1 MNVRART
8 WEILEVAQAGDKMS
22 RRFDIFILSL
32 IFLNVTAVILVSV
45 QSLEEQYSSL
55 FTAFEIFSVAVF
67 TVEYLARF
75 WSCVTD
81 QRFQRPLAG
90 RLRFAITAMAIVDLL
105 AVLPFYIGLF
115 GIDLRFIRSL
125 RLLRIVRV
133 AKVGR
138 YLNALQL
145 LSRVLRDKRE
155 ELVLTLGMMILLL
168 IISSC
173 LMFYVENP
181 VQPESFP
188 DIPHTMWWAIA
199 TFTTVGYGDIYP
211 VTGLGKLLAG
221 FVAILGIGLF
231 ALPTGIL
238 GAGFVEQMQ
247 IKRGPP
253 RCPHCGKQPDLC
265 DRP

>member
-1 MNVRART
+1 MDVKIRT
-8 WEILEVAQAGDKMS
+8 WKILEVAQAGDKIS
-22 RRFDIFILSL
+22 RLFDIFILSL
-32 IFLNVTAVILVSV
+32 IFLNVMAVILVSV
-45 QSLEEQYSSL
+45 QSLEERYDTY
-55 FTAFEIFSVAVF
+55 FTAFELFSVVVF

-75 WSCVTD
+75 WSCVAD
-81 QRFQRPLAG
+81 PRYQHPVAG
-90 RLRFAITAMAIVDLL
+90 RLRFTLSPMAIIDLL
-105 AVLPFYIGLF
+105 AVLPFYVGLF

-138 YLNALQL
+138 YMKALQL

-155 ELVLTLGMMILLL
+155 ELILTLGMMSLLL
-168 IISSC
+168 IIASC

-181 VQPESFP
+181 VQPDNFP
-188 DIPHTMWWAIA
+188 DIPHTMWWAVA

-221 FVAILGIGLF
+221 IVAILGIGLF

-247 IKRGPP
+247 IKRGLP
-253 RCPHCGKQPDLC
+253 RCPHCGGKIN
-265 DRP
+265 R